1 MRGRDS
7 LMRRAA
13 RLLGPQTKG
22 DAMGMLW
29 VLLFWAM
36 QVSANLLFK
45 YGTLAASRYWPC
57 FLLGNAIG
65 ASSILV
71 MMKIYSS
78 MQANV
83 ALTIAGGGT
92 FLMVQIA
99 LTVVFREPLQRLQ
112 YAGIL
117 LVMLGM
123 MIVSL
128 GNRPPEPTA
137 ERGVQRAGEFGN

>member
-1 MRGRDS
+1 
-7 LMRRAA
+7 
-13 RLLGPQTKG
+13 
-22 DAMGMLW
+22 MGMLW

-45 YGTLAASRYWPC
+45 YGTVAASRYWPC
-57 FLLGNAIG
+57 FILGNVIG

-83 ALTIAGGGT
+83 AMAIAGGGT

-117 LVMLGM
+117 LVMVGM
-123 MIVSL
+123 TIVSL
-128 GNRPPEPTA
+128 GNRTPEPVPSPVVEQA
-137 ERGVQRAGEFGN
+137 DASGNR